1 MKWRVVLEL
10 VGPDGIVGVH
20 EVGGRAAIKSSLCR
34 LRLGPPSDLRITRD
48 KGLLSRVGGEN
59 SKDSNVADR
68 FGPKPCLP
76 HT

>member
-1 MKWRVVLEL
+1 MKWWVVLEL

-48 KGLLSRVGGEN
+48 KAVLSRLGREN
-59 SKDSNVADR
+59 WRYSST
-68 FGPKPCLP
+68 L
-76 HT
+76 